1 MIGKTISHYRI
12 LEKIGEGGMGVVYKA
27 EDTRLRRTI
36 ALKFLR
42 PQTFANDEHR
52 DRFVREAQ
60 TAAALDHPS
69 ICTIYEIDE
78 AGGDLFIAMA
88 YIEGPS
94 LKNRIRSGPFDIDET
109 LRVTAAIALGLEAAH
124 RHGVIHRDI
133 KSANILLTPE
143 GLVKIMDFG
152 LARTCGAEEISKTT
166 RGVGTAAYMSP
177 EQGRG
182 DAVDHRTD
190 IWSLGV
196 VMYEMLTGELPFKG
210 DYDPAVV
217 YSLLNEDPV
226 PVGELRPDLPLKA
239 QRIIERAMAKDPDL
253 RYQSAAD
260 ILADLQSPD
269 DAVDL
274 AGSPVAPTLA
284 RRSIAVLPF
293 SDLSPQKDQDY
304 FCDGIAEE
312 IINALTK
319 IDGVRVAARTS
330 SFSFKN
336 KNEDVRRIGRKL
348 NVETVL
354 EGSVR
359 KAGKRVRITGQ
370 LISVTNGYHLWSDR
384 YDRELEDIF
393 AIQEEI
399 AGNIVRALRVELSDK
414 ERRAIERV
422 PTRDVVAYDYYLRG
436 RTFFYRST
444 RSGIESAS
452 EMFSS
457 AIQKDPGYALAY
469 AGLADCYSYL
479 CLYFGGRGGHR
490 EKAQE
495 ASHKALE
502 LDPNLAE
509 AHASR
514 GLALSLSKKY
524 ADAEREFE
532 TATLLNPMLF
542 EAYYFYAR
550 TCFAQ
555 GKFEKAIEMYHRA
568 GEVNPEDYQAASL
581 EAFTYRTMKR
591 MDEAKGIYR
600 RSLEAIEKH
609 LELNPNDSR
618 AIFLGATA
626 LIDLGQKERALH
638 WVQRAEAIDPDD
650 SYLTYGMACFYSRIG
665 DADEAIRYL
674 EKALEVGFAH
684 KEWIEHDSD
693 FDPIRDDPR
702 FKALVDGMR

>member
-152 LARTCGAEEISKTT
+152 LARTFGGDEISKTT

-182 DAVDHRTD
+182 DPVDHRTD

-269 DAVDL
+269 DTVDL